1 MQACAKGMQVPTFN
15 LFGLAR
21 QWVGIGIRIRII
33 ESWVWVS
40 LNHTLLPCWYLGHGE
55 LALAAPC
62 ISKWLHDCGEFAI
75 NAQTNPNRISMQWY
89 RVVLCQHCMTESVS
103 SHFIQTL
110 VLQWR
115 WTMKSSIQLVAI
127 ESNKVWRVHARR
139 QQCPVWMVH
148 CCKPFGWSGL
158 YCIQTFSESYW
169 NI

>member
-1 MQACAKGMQVPTFN
+1 MSWNWNPN
-15 LFGLAR
+15 PDH
-21 QWVGIGIRIRII
+21 RIMSLSLI
-33 ESWVWVS
+33 ESYPVAMLVS
-40 LNHTLLPCWYLGHGE
+40 RSWWACSCSTMHQQMTPWLWRICNQCPDKSESHQHAVVQGRPLP
-55 LALAAPC
+55 ALYDRV
-62 ISKWLHDCGEFAI
+62 SVESLHSD
-75 NAQTNPNRISMQWY
+75 M
-89 RVVLCQHCMTESVS
+89 
-103 SHFIQTL
+103 